1 MTSLAEPLGSPRRG
15 RTTPAPKGSDGPE
28 GPFSHLSRLDGRNLW
43 IWVGAMVFAVIVHG
57 ASVYG
62 GYLAYFYAPP
72 PPEQP
77 ALLVTEVELVEEPEP
92 EPEPEPEIAEPE
104 PEPEPEPIRA
114 KPEPKVEK
122 PAQHEE
128 EAAPLPTEA
137 TKILTAA
144 ADDEPLD
151 LTGFT
156 MNSGNNANLVSGDVS
171 NKGVR
176 RKSSVKNARHDGTVR
191 VTKGTAPAINRS
203 RAARRVSDTWDDCG
217 FPDEADQEQVH
228 QAWVR
233 IVVSVDATGR
243 AKRVDI
249 VKDPGFGFGH
259 LAKKCA
265 LRKRYRPALN
275 RAGEPVAS
283 TLGPF
288 GVEFRR

>member
-1 MTSLAEPLGSPRRG
+1 MTSAAEPFGNPQGGQSTPSPSGS
-15 RTTPAPKGSDGPE
+15 E
-28 GPFSHLSRLDGRNLW
+28 GPFSHLARLDGRNVW
-43 IWVGAMVFAVIVHG
+43 IWLLAMVFAVMLHG

-62 GYLAYFYAPP
+62 GYISYLYPPP

-77 ALLVTEVELVEEPEP
+77 ALLVTEVELIEDP

-104 PEPEPEPIRA
+104 PEPEPEPV
-114 KPEPKVEK
+114 KPEPKPKVEK
-122 PAQHEE
+122 PAPEE
-128 EAAPLPTEA
+128 EAAPIPTEA

-156 MNSGNNANLVSGDVS
+156 MNSGNNENLVSGDVS

-176 RKSSVKNARHDGTVR
+176 RKRAVKNARHDGTVR
-191 VTKGTAPAINRS
+191 VTKGTAPAVNRS

-217 FPDEADQEQVH
+217 FPEEADQEQVH

-233 IVVSVDATGR
+233 IVVNVDATGR

-265 LRKRYRPALN
+265 LRKRYRPALS
-275 RAGEPVAS
+275 RAGQPVAS